1 MSIEKTFLKD
11 TVLHTVSRH
20 FGYSMDEL
28 AERYEND
35 DFRNTINEAIRLNP
49 EQFNGLSPL
58 GDATEFQLHL
68 EDDLPF
74 TDETVSFFFT
84 DEDDVLTTS
93 VVLLFEREFVEER
106 AEAIEQFLDRS
117 PLSDFLTMEDD
128 GTCLILSSKCDSDTP
143 DAIRDGLSRF
153 LTALTADKSL
163 CDAVMAFMEL

>member
-11 TVLHTVSRH
+11 TVLRTVSRH

-35 DFRNTINEAIRLNP
+35 DFRDTVNEAIRLSP
-49 EQFNGLSPL
+49 EQFNGVFPL

-74 TDETVSFFFT
+74 TDEPVTFFFT
-84 DEDDVLTTS
+84 DEDDVLTAS
-93 VVLLFEREFVEER
+93 VVLLFEREFVEGR

-128 GTCLILSSKCDSDTP
+128 GMCLIIASECDSDTP

-163 CDAVMAFMEL
+163 GDAVMAFMEL